1 MVGAVRHFRPYLLVH
16 PCVVCTD
23 HTACLSILNTARPS
37 GKLARWALTIQ
48 EMDITIRHKLGR
60 KITNADALS
69 HYLADESRI
78 SVVEELKDDRMP
90 CLPDLKE
97 VSECQLEDADM
108 AAMIVYLQDGTRK
121 TSSHAELYWVVSSL
135 RS

>member
-1 MVGAVRHFRPYLLVH
+1 MGRAIFPPLPVGPSMCGVH
-16 PCVVCTD
+16 RSY
-23 HTACLSILNTARPS
+23 CLPIHLSTARPS

-60 KITNADALS
+60 KITNADALFR
-69 HYLADESRI
+69 YPADESRI
-78 SVVEELKDDRMP
+78 SVVEELKDDGMP

-121 TSSHAELYWVVSSL
+121 TSSHTEL
-135 RS
+135 